1 MYRSRAMLL
10 PPHSNPSDPASVDL
24 LTTAYQTLLFSLTKT
39 WSAQNGLTVDTLTNF
54 VITIRDSIPS
64 SSSMNG
70 PASRMGDVIVDVIWA
85 LDTELDDIV
94 TDAKASP
101 SDSKTVK
108 ENAEEDKVML
118 AKLAWRLAVRLI
130 ILMCLLFHLFQLFV
144 FYL

>member
-1 MYRSRAMLL
+1 MLL

-39 WSAQNGLTVDTLTNF
+39 WSTQNGLTVDTLTNF

-108 ENAEEDKVML
+108 ENAEEDKAML

>member
-1 MYRSRAMLL
+1 MLL

-94 TDAKASP
+94 ADAKASP

-108 ENAEEDKVML
+108 ENAEEDKAML